1 MTLFCMKFTWRM
13 QMIGKA
19 NELWMQTLLQ
29 KLELKFAR
37 FISKQLGGT
46 LGFLLHEVYLENADY
61 LKGKLMF
68 SCSSFCRNW
77 SSNLQV
83 L

>member
-1 MTLFCMKFTWRM
+1 MTFFCMKYTCRM

-37 FISKQLGGT
+37 FVSKQLGGT

-68 SCSSFCRNW
+68 
-77 SSNLQV
+77 
-83 L
+83 

>member
-1 MTLFCMKFTWRM
+1 
-13 QMIGKA
+13 
-19 NELWMQTLLQ
+19 MQTLLQ

-46 LGFLLHEVYLENADY
+46 LGSLLHEVYLENADY

-68 SCSSFCRNW
+68 
-77 SSNLQV
+77 
-83 L
+83 

>member
-1 MTLFCMKFTWRM
+1 MTFFCMKYTWRM
-13 QMIGKA
+13 RIIGKA
-19 NELWMQTLLQ
+19 NELLHADFVA
-29 KLELKFAR
+29 EIGVEFAR

-46 LGFLLHEVYLENADY
+46 LGFLLHEVYLATADY

-68 SCSSFCRNW
+68 SCWSFCRNW

>member
-1 MTLFCMKFTWRM
+1 MTFFCMKYTWKM
-13 QMIGKA
+13 KMIGKA
-19 NELWMQTLLQ
+19 NERWMQTLLQ
-29 KLELKFAR
+29 KFELKFER

-46 LGFLLHEVYLENADY
+46 LGFLLHEVYLENGHY

-68 SCSSFCRNW
+68 SCGSCCRNW